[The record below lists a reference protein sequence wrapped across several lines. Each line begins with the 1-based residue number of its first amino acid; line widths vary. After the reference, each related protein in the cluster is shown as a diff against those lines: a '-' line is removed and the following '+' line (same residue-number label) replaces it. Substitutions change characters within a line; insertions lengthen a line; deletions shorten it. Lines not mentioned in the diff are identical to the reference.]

1 MALFSREFEC
11 PSCGAALQQNNAA
24 SKSITCMYC
33 GQTSH
38 INMNQLEAAGQ
49 QHILIDY
56 GSALSYGSSN
66 RLRNEAFTILGKVRM
81 AYEDGFWD
89 EWYIEREDGSEGW
102 IQEDDGSFIFFEQNQ
117 TPIINVNFTDIKVG
131 QTYNFS
137 DDIQSA
143 FNSVFVTSKGKATIK
158 GGTGELP
165 FKIIPGEKADF
176 IEGIS
181 NGQVVSIEWHDGEYI
196 GFVGSS
202 FDIEELET
210 ELNFE
215 H

>member
-24 SKSITCMYC
+24 SKSISCIYC

-38 INMNQLEAAGQ
+38 INTDKLEVAGQ
-49 QHILIDY
+49 QHLLIDY

-66 RLRNEAFTILGKVRM
+66 RLRNQAFTILGRVRYE
-81 AYEDGFWD
+81 YEDGFWD
-89 EWYIEREDGSEGW
+89 EWYVEREDGTEGW
-102 IQEDDGSFIFFEQNQ
+102 IQEDDGSFIFFEPAAG
-117 TPIINVNFTDIKVG
+117 TPLNVNFNDIQVG
-131 QTYNFS
+131 QTYNFAGEV
-137 DDIQSA
+137 QST
-143 FNSVFVTSKGKATIK
+143 FNTVFITSKGRATIK
-158 GGTGELP
+158 GGSGEIP

-181 NGQVVSIEWHDGEYI
+181 NGQIVTLEWQDGKYV
-196 GFVGSS
+196 GFLGNT

-210 ELNFE
+210 ELSIEN
-215 H
+215 